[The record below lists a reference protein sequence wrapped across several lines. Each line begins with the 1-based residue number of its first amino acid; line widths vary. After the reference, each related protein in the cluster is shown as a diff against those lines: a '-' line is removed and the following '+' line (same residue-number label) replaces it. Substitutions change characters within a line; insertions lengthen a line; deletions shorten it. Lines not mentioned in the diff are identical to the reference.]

1 MTIPSG
7 PGYQVP
13 LSEFVAE
20 RVDEPVTA
28 VGQITEPK
36 QAEEIL
42 QRGEV
47 EVIMI
52 GRAALRDPHWPLRAA
67 AELGVD
73 VTWPVQYQRGKFP
86 KN

>member
-1 MTIPSG
+1 
-7 PGYQVP
+7 
-13 LSEFVAE
+13 
-20 RVDEPVTA
+20 
-28 VGQITEPK
+28 
-36 QAEEIL
+36 
-42 QRGEV
+42 
-47 EVIMI
+47 MI